1 MKKDLDAILSGIE
14 ELEPLPITAVNLAK
28 AVADEA
34 KGINDF
40 VEIIKMD
47 QAITANVL
55 KMANSALSFSVNEIT
70 DLKSAVIR
78 LGGTRILSEI
88 VGKHLSP
95 KLSNGSKFYG
105 FHENDLWRH
114 SVAAALSTTKIKEV
128 SKLQVPSIS
137 FIAALLH
144 DIGKLIITRNAP
156 DEIIS
161 GINKN
166 LLKGMTFEES
176 ERDIIGFSHCD
187 AGATLA
193 SHWKLPDD
201 IIKAI
206 QDHHNENAEHPVTDI
221 VKMANTVAKIIG
233 EGIGFEGMQFKL
245 GDDLFERLKI
255 DRQNDFEIICM
266 DTKCELDET
275 LKMFQM

>member
-1 MKKDLDAILSGIE
+1 MNINLKVILSGIE

-28 AVADEA
+28 AVADE
-34 KGINDF
+34 KNGINEF
-40 VEIIKMD
+40 VEIIKLD

-55 KMANSALSFSVNEIT
+55 KMANSAISFSVNEIT

-78 LGGTRILSEI
+78 LGGSRILTEI

-95 KLSNGSKFYG
+95 QLSGKSEFYG

-128 SKLQVPSIS
+128 SKLKVPPIS

-156 DEIIS
+156 EEITSAIK
-161 GINKN
+161 KN
-166 LLKGMTFEES
+166 LQKGMTFEES

-187 AGATLA
+187 AGAQLA
-193 SHWKLPDD
+193 SHWKLPED
-201 IIKAI
+201 IIHAI
-206 QDHHNENAEHPVTDI
+206 KNHHNENIEEPVTDI
-221 VKMANTVAKIIG
+221 VKMANIVAKVIG
-233 EGIGFEGMQFKL
+233 EGIGYEGMQFKL
-245 GDDLFERLKI
+245 GDDLFKRLEI

-275 LKMFQM
+275 LKLFQA